1 MFGLVVSPA
10 YVPDRAEIERLH
22 PTFVRSIIYRVADVE
37 RVTALGVPALI
48 TVNNE
53 CAEVR
58 GDWSGWDSALRE
70 IVALRAKPFA
80 VCVGNEFDL
89 WWQDNP
95 ADVPPVFAAGLVKRA
110 AAILRPAGIAVAAT
124 AVAGR
129 TWQDYLAQ
137 MAALCRDDADYF
149 DLHAYG
155 QRPDG
160 WGQPG
165 WGFGDLRVAL
175 SRAREL
181 TGRPVIMSEYG
192 VKIGDASGEGAVAE
206 LMQAA
211 DRTLRALG
219 PDVCPLAAW
228 FAWRDE
234 IGAPAE
240 RGQAAFG
247 LLEERTGRRRPAW
260 QAFANINAQ
269 GGTVPTHQH
278 IVGEGVLAEMA
289 RRSDSPA
296 SCEQYENGP
305 HNTVAEF
312 SRTFG
317 RSGRQYVYVFD
328 TGRVNVYPPEAA

>member
-1 MFGLVVSPA
+1 MFGLVVSPNFIPSA
-10 YVPDRAEIERLH
+10 GELAQLKPKFL
-22 PTFVRSIIYRVADVE
+22 RSIIYRVADVE

-58 GDWSGWDSALRE
+58 SDWSGWDSALRE
-70 IVALRAKPFA
+70 IVALRVKPFA
-80 VCVGNEFDL
+80 VCVGNEFDIF
-89 WWQDNP
+89 WQDNP

-149 DLHAYG
+149 DGHFYG

-192 VKIGDASGEGAVAE
+192 VKLGDAGGEGAVAE
-206 LMQAA
+206 FMQAA

-260 QAFANINAQ
+260 RAFADINAQ
-269 GGTVPTHQH
+269 GGTVATHVH
-278 IVGEGVLAEMA
+278 DVGQGLLAWMRELNLAPIACSSFLPLGRDPAEIECAYCNDGSELRWSLVENRRLA
-289 RRSDSPA
+289 RLRPA
-296 SCEQYENGP
+296 
-305 HNTVAEF
+305 A
-312 SRTFG
+312 
-317 RSGRQYVYVFD
+317 
-328 TGRVNVYPPEAA
+328 